1 MKSRIHFL
9 ASKWAKNSSSLGVFG
24 SNQRALSDLFSLF
37 VYPKICCLHIK
48 DKSTAS

>member
-1 MKSRIHFL
+1 MKSRIHFFGFRVG
-9 ASKWAKNSSSLGVFG
+9 KNSSSLGVFG

-48 DKSTAS
+48 DKRNAS